1 MKKVIVLTG
10 GGSAGHVIPNIA
22 LLPTLSKNFNEIHY
36 IGSKDDVIP
45 SKLVYDFVDDENLV
59 KVVNGATHNSGFE
72 VIYPLIWKE

>member
-1 MKKVIVLTG
+1 MK
-10 GGSAGHVIPNIA
+10 IPQ
-22 LLPTLSKNFNEIHY
+22 IHY

-72 VIYPLIWKE
+72 VIYPLIWTE